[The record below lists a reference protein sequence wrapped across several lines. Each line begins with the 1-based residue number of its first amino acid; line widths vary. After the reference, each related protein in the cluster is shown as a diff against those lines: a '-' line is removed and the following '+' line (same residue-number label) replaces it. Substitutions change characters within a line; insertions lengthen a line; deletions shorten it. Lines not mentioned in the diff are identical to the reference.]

1 MPGYFIYVA
10 VAKKSLNSI
19 GQYGLINVS
28 VDRMRLFQK
37 EMQIC
42 WVKIW

>member
-1 MPGYFIYVA
+1 MPGYFICMA

-19 GQYGLINVS
+19 GQYGLINDSFV
-28 VDRMRLFQK
+28 RMCLFQK

-42 WVKIW
+42 WVQIW